1 MSILHFRMNPADRN
15 LKEQEHDE
23 RFDRNFADDLHHG
36 VDLIVEMKERLDKLH
51 PIARETIIRLLSN

>member
-36 VDLIVEMKERLDKLH
+36 VDLI
-51 PIARETIIRLLSN
+51 ARETIIRLLSN